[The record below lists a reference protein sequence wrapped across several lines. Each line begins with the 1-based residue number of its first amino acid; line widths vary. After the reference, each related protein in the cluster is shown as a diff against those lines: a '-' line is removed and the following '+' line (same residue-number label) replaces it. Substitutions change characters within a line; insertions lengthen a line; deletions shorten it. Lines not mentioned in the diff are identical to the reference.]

1 MSSTTTTTSRQD
13 ATRSAAAATVGGA
26 IALNALGIFGDG
38 TAGAEHSAGEFWIMT
53 ALILVAAAL
62 VFGIVVR
69 RFAGTPRAGTAG
81 LVLALLGV
89 LLVVPAFWS
98 GLPVVLG
105 AGGLMLGLGE
115 RREAGAIGSRVCRD
129 RVRSSGSRRLRS
141 DLHPRLDEHERRHL
155 RADRWIRLTR
165 EPDPPPR
172 PHADSAGGQVFK
184 VASAH

>member
-1 MSSTTTTTSRQD
+1 MSITATTSRQD

-26 IALNALGIFGDG
+26 VALNALGIFGDA
-38 TAGAEHSAGEFWIMT
+38 TEGAERSTGEFWIIT

-69 RFAGTPRAGTAG
+69 RFGGTPRAGTAG
-81 LVLALLGV
+81 LVLAVLGV

-115 RREAGAIGSRVCRD
+115 RRDAGATGRGSAAIVIGALAV
-129 RVRSSGSRRLRS
+129 VAYAAIYI
-141 DLHPRLDEHERRHL
+141 LD
-155 RADRWIRLTR
+155 WMSTNGVI
-165 EPDPPPR
+165 
-172 PHADSAGGQVFK
+172 
-184 VASAH
+184 